1 MHGQCLLGRHGLRFS
16 GAWLAA
22 SSQSLPHPGLRVFH
36 RSWVCYDEELPSAAT
51 LSRLQFNISGII
63 GPALGGLLVP
73 LAGANFVFALK
84 CRLLPLGCGGN
95 SAMETTNPL
104 AKVHQNRSGCPYRS
118 GKQKQDRS
126 NNFRLVLFGVVI
138 FPLPKG
144 VRSNLR
150 LTNTYS
156 RRRRPDCFP

>member
-1 MHGQCLLGRHGLRFS
+1 MAETPTLGETSRRIVAPDTPIPS
-16 GAWLAA
+16 G
-22 SSQSLPHPGLRVFH
+22 
-36 RSWVCYDEELPSAAT
+36 Y
-51 LSRLQFNISGII
+51 
-63 GPALGGLLVP
+63 
-73 LAGANFVFALK
+73 
-84 CRLLPLGCGGN
+84 
-95 SAMETTNPL
+95 
-104 AKVHQNRSGCPYRS
+104 QNRSGCPYRS

-144 VRSNLR
+144 IRSNLR